1 MGVIGTVTGQDVVGD
16 EHDEDRGE
24 KEVRRRQER
33 REPAGAC
40 PLHLTDICGA
50 IRKIIDGDEQ
60 TMKTRQ
66 IAWEDDGQGGLVAH
80 VPLDD
85 GRQFVLRCDYF
96 DSVLAWMPRLYLD
109 RGRGEE
115 GGEFPLVVPPYASD
129 SRIGPTVREPTIEA
143 AMRGWAWGEPKSIPM
158 AEDMSRADH
167 EILRTVLG
175 ARPGES
181 TLDAGRRVVTEE
193 SAVIVAAMDSTADL
207 ATRLAQATATAEKA
221 QAEADRLCAERGF
234 LAEAIAAAALK
245 AGGYNGEAP
254 LTGPHLVMLCQDMAA
269 EIERQTAIANAAL
282 RALKQDT
289 TEEDRALAIASLE
302 AIDALPPGTGE
313 LASTRSVSA
322 ASGWR
327 MALAL
332 AVQYGQR
339 GAERT
344 AREALAALGV
354 DPCKTAN
361 TANAPATR
369 RPGNER

>member
-1 MGVIGTVTGQDVVGD
+1 
-16 EHDEDRGE
+16 
-24 KEVRRRQER
+24 
-33 REPAGAC
+33 
-40 PLHLTDICGA
+40 
-50 IRKIIDGDEQ
+50 
-60 TMKTRQ
+60 
-66 IAWEDDGQGGLVAH
+66 
-80 VPLDD
+80 
-85 GRQFVLRCDYF
+85 
-96 DSVLAWMPRLYLD
+96 
-109 RGRGEE
+109 
-115 GGEFPLVVPPYASD
+115 
-129 SRIGPTVREPTIEA
+129 
-143 AMRGWAWGEPKSIPM
+143 
-158 AEDMSRADH
+158 MSRADH

-181 TLDAGRRVVTEE
+181 ALDAGRRVVTEE
-193 SAVIVAAMDSTADL
+193 SSFVVAVVDAASEEHDVATELVS
-207 ATRLAQATATAEKA
+207 RLAQAIAAFEKV
-221 QAEADRLCAERGF
+221 QAEADRLRAERGF

-254 LTGPHLVMLCQDMAA
+254 LTGPHLVMLCQDMAALCQDTAA